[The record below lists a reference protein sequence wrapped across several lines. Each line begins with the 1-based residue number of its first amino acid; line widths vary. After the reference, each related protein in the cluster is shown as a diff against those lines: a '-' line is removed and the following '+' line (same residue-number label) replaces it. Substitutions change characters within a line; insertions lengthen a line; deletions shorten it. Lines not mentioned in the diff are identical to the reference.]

1 MTGIVEEESIGS
13 PEKSVRRKSMARGSA
28 ENVITVLRAM
38 GVPADRYD
46 IHVNFPG
53 GVPVD
58 GPSAGVA
65 IAVGIY
71 SAIYQLPVDHTVA
84 MTGEISIHGYVKP
97 VGGVF
102 AKIKA
107 AKQAGAKKVIIPI
120 ENMQSLLREVSGI
133 QIIAVRRLEEALI
146 HVFGEETLRR
156 GTAFLPAAAADRSG
170 KKLV

>member
-1 MTGIVEEESIGS
+1 
-13 PEKSVRRKSMARGSA
+13 
-28 ENVITVLRAM
+28 
-38 GVPADRYD
+38 
-46 IHVNFPG
+46 
-53 GVPVD
+53 
-58 GPSAGVA
+58 
-65 IAVGIY
+65 
-71 SAIYQLPVDHTVA
+71 